1 MPRSIENDAE
11 VLAIHR
17 SRRRGLSLIEVII
30 AMGILVGT
38 TAILA
43 QLISVGE
50 KQASKAVEMTEAQTI
65 CHNKMAELMSGLSP
79 LTAVKDEPAAID
91 SPWYYSVQIEPVGF
105 GDLYSLT
112 VSVASQRNASASPT
126 EELNS
131 AGPVFHLTR
140 WASVSDFPEG
150 TEFDFEMMTS
160 ESDDGESRLPRTT
173 TLLPDRG
180 N

>member
-1 MPRSIENDAE
+1 MHHSR
-11 VLAIHR
+11 
-17 SRRRGLSLIEVII
+17 RRRGLSLIEVII

-79 LTAVKDEPAAID
+79 LTAIKDEPAAID
-91 SPWYYSVQIEPVGF
+91 SPWNYSVQIEPVGF
-105 GDLYSLT
+105 RDLYSLT
-112 VSVASQRNASASPT
+112 VSVSSQRNALANPAEDLESS
-126 EELNS
+126 
-131 AGPVFHLTR
+131 GPVCHLTR

-150 TEFDFEMMTS
+150 TEFDFETMAS
-160 ESDDGESRLPRTT
+160 GIDDGEASLPRTT

>member
-11 VLAIHR
+11 VLAIHH

-43 QLISVGE
+43 QLISIGE
-50 KQASKAVEMTEAQTI
+50 KQASKAVKMTEAQTI

-79 LTAVKDEPAAID
+79 LTAIKDEPVAIG
-91 SPWYYSVQIEPVGF
+91 SPWNYSVKIEPVGF
-105 GDLYSLT
+105 RDLFSLT
-112 VSVASQRNASASPT
+112 VIVASQRSALASPT
-126 EELNS
+126 EDLNS
-131 AGPVFHLTR
+131 AGPVCHLTR

-150 TEFDFEMMTS
+150 TEFNFETMAS
-160 ESDDGESRLPRTT
+160 ESDDEASLPRTT
-173 TLLPDRG
+173 TLHPDRG